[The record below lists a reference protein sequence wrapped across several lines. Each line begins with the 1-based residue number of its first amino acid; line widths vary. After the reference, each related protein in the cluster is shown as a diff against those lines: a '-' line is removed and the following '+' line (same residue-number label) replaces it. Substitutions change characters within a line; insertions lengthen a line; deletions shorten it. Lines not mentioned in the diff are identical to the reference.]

1 MKPETQCET
10 CRTTRW
16 PRWAAVVLVILAF
29 SLPSFAGLGGYADS
43 VEADRAKM
51 KASLKVTQAQA
62 YAVHEIKAPTGTVV
76 REYVSADGRVF
87 GVAWQGPFLPDLSQ
101 IFGSFYGQYADA
113 IRTEKRTYAGRRPV
127 AIQQPRLVVQ
137 GGGHML
143 GHFGR
148 AYLPDMLPE
157 GVSSDAIR

>member
-43 VEADRAKM
+43 VEADRVKM
-51 KASLKVTQAQA
+51 KATLKVTQAKA

-76 REYVSADGRVF
+76 REYVSADGRVLAWHGEDPSCRF
-87 GVAWQGPFLPDLSQ
+87 VANLRIVL
-101 IFGSFYGQYADA
+101 
-113 IRTEKRTYAGRRPV
+113 RTICRC
-127 AIQQPRLVVQ
+127 
-137 GGGHML
+137 
-143 GHFGR
+143 
-148 AYLPDMLPE
+148 D
-157 GVSSDAIR
+157 

>member
-1 MKPETQCET
+1 VRT

-43 VEADRAKM
+43 VEADRVKM
-51 KASLKVTQAQA
+51 KATLKVRRQRPMRCMRSK
-62 YAVHEIKAPTGTVV
+62 HP
-76 REYVSADGRVF
+76 REPSSGST
-87 GVAWQGPFLPDLSQ
+87 FLPTDGFLAWHGEDPSCR
-101 IFGSFYGQYADA
+101 FVGKSSDRSTGQYADA
-113 IRTEKRTYAGRRPV
+113 IRTGKANLCWTAGPWPFSSLVCRP
-127 AIQQPRLVVQ
+127 
-137 GGGHML
+137 GCGHML